1 MLLRWSS
8 PLQAR
13 EATWQPHSAG
23 CDSSDCSLCHWQHQA
38 ISKPQQKAQL
48 LKRPSATEKA
58 AAEAQ
63 AAASV
68 ASLHSS
74 QISATSCQRLS
85 MNRLDGD
92 ACSAERFDAAAPRQV
107 KRQRIAS
114 CSGSPQSALQVMTS
128 CKHAA
133 DDTPSSQSG
142 GTAGDDALVPSD
154 TSRLARAAG
163 SYTQLTSL
171 DSWVPSQQAL
181 KGRCSSVSTPAH
193 TDNSDGCSEGGEYR
207 AGHDCDPDAAAVSAH
222 VLPQIVAPGQQQP
235 TLQQPDATVPAQQ
248 QRKALSDRQFVASL
262 EDAAVFS
269 DEGSRSAPS
278 EQLATLTEVS
288 VHRGVLTRHV
298 MSVQGCHST

>member
-1 MLLRWSS
+1 MSS
-8 PLQAR
+8 LQAR

-38 ISKPQQKAQL
+38 LSRPQQQAQL
-48 LKRPSATEKA
+48 LKRPSATDKV

-63 AAASV
+63 AAASA

-85 MNRLDGD
+85 MTRLDGD
-92 ACSAERFDAAAPRQV
+92 ACSAERFDAAAARQV

-114 CSGSPQSALQVMTS
+114 CGGSPQAALQAMTS

-133 DDTPSSQSG
+133 NDTPSSQSG

-171 DSWVPSQQAL
+171 DCWVPTQQAL
-181 KGRCSSVSTPAH
+181 KGRCSSVSTPQH
-193 TDNSDGCSEGGEYR
+193 TDNSDDCSEGV
-207 AGHDCDPDAAAVSAH
+207 DCRNGDDHEPITAAVSAH

-235 TLQQPDATVPAQQ
+235 TPQQPDATVPAQQ
-248 QRKALSDRQFVASL
+248 QRKPLSDRQFVASL
-262 EDAAVFS
+262 EDAAVFL

-288 VHRGVLTRHV
+288 VDKLTNLWPV
-298 MSVQGCHST
+298 MSVP